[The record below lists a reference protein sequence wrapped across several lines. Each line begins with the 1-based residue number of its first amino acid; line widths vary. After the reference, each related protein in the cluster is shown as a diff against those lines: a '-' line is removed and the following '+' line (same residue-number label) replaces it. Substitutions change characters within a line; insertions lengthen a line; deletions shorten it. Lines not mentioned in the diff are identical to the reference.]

1 MVANACK
8 VQFMGVD
15 VGTLAYTDDSPYATF
30 EYERSWL
37 AEGFSIAPLY
47 MPLTAAVYQFPAL
60 SPNTFRGLPAAF
72 ADSLPDD
79 FGNALINSWLAR
91 QGLDKSQFSAIDRL
105 LYTGTRGMGALEY
118 QTAIN
123 PFNNQANNLQL
134 SELVTLAQQVLNAR
148 NDLDVTAYNSGAM
161 THLLQVGTS
170 AGGAR
175 PKAVIA
181 INRARTH
188 IVSGQVDAPDGFEHY
203 LLKFDGVVEHH
214 ADRETFGDPKGYG
227 LMEYAYYQMA
237 RNCGI
242 DMAPSEILTEN
253 GRSHFMTKRF
263 DRENNQKYHMLT
275 LCAMAHADYKQPGY
289 FSYEE
294 LLTVARQLNL
304 TIPEQKQ
311 IYRRMVFNVIARN
324 HDDHTK
330 NTAFFVDDDFNWRL
344 APGYDIAYSYKPG
357 SPWVNSHQMSINGK
371 RDHFTRHDLLQ
382 VATLITRFSEQQANA
397 VIDEVI
403 NSVKRWP
410 ELAEEAGVFSSLR
423 DEVSL
428 NLRHSNLPR

>member
-15 VGTLAYTDDSPYATF
+15 VGTLARTDDSPYAIF
-30 EYERSWL
+30 EYDRAWL
-37 AEGFSIAPLY
+37 AEGFAIAPLH
-47 MPLTAAVYQFPAL
+47 MPLTNAVYQFPSLA
-60 SPNTFRGLPAAF
+60 PDTFRGLPAAF

-91 QGLDKSQFSAIDRL
+91 QGLDKSQFGAIDRL

-123 PFNNQANNLQL
+123 PFDNRANNLQL
-134 SELVTLAQQVLNAR
+134 AELVDLAQQVLSAR
-148 NDLDVTAYNSGAM
+148 NEIGVTPDNSDAM
-161 THLLQVGTS
+161 MHLLQVGTS

-181 INRARTH
+181 INKARSQ
-188 IVSGQVDAPDGFEHY
+188 IVSGQVAAPEGFEHY

-214 ADRETFGDPKGYG
+214 HERETFGDPRGYG

-237 RNCGI
+237 VNCGI
-242 DMAPSEILTEN
+242 DMSHSELLHEN

-263 DRENNQKYHMLT
+263 DRENNQKYHVLT
-275 LCAMAHADYKQPGY
+275 LCAMAHADYQQPGY

-304 TIPEQKQ
+304 TLPEQKQ
-311 IYRRMVFNVIARN
+311 IYRRMVFNVVARN

-371 RDHFTRHDLLQ
+371 RDHFTRDDLLQ
-382 VATLITRFSEQQANA
+382 VATLITRFSQQQANA
-397 VIDEVI
+397 IIDDTIEH
-403 NSVKRWP
+403 VKRWP
-410 ELAEEAGVFSSLR
+410 EIADKVGVFAPLR
-423 DEVSL
+423 DEITRH
-428 NLRHSNLPR
+428 LRTTELER

>member
-1 MVANACK
+1 MIANACK
-8 VQFMGVD
+8 VQFMGLD
-15 VGTLAYTDDSPYATF
+15 VGTLAQTDDSPYAIF
-30 EYERSWL
+30 EYDRSWL
-37 AEGFSIAPLY
+37 AEGFSIAPLH
-47 MPLTAAVYQFPAL
+47 MPLAPTVYQFPMLAP
-60 SPNTFRGLPAAF
+60 STFRGLPAVF

-91 QGLDKSQFSAIDRL
+91 QGMDKQHFSAIDRL

-134 SELVTLAQQVLNAR
+134 SELVNLAQQVLTAR
-148 NDLDVTAYNSGAM
+148 NGLDVTAYDSDAM
-161 THLLQVGTS
+161 MHLLQVGTS

-181 INRARTH
+181 INKARTH
-188 IVSGQVDAPDGFEHY
+188 IVSGQVEAPDGFEHY
-203 LLKFDGVVEHH
+203 LLKFDGVVEHNL
-214 ADRETFGDPKGYG
+214 DQETFGDPKGYG
-227 LMEYAYYQMA
+227 LMEYAYYRLA
-237 RNCGI
+237 IDCGI
-242 DMAPSEILTEN
+242 DMSPCEILTEN

-263 DRENNQKYHMLT
+263 DRENNQKYHVLT

-294 LLTVARQLNL
+294 LLSVARQLNL
-304 TIPEQKQ
+304 TLQEQKQ
-311 IYRRMVFNVIARN
+311 IYRRMVFNVVARN

-371 RDHFTRHDLLQ
+371 RDNFTRHDLLQ
-382 VATLITRFSEQQANA
+382 VATLITRFSEHQANT
-397 VIDEVI
+397 VI
-403 NSVKRWP
+403 NDIMAQVKRWP
-410 ELAEEAGVFSSLR
+410 EIADEVGVFAPLR
-423 DEVSL
+423 DEVKR
-428 NLRHSNLPR
+428 NLRLSF